1 MPLAT
6 PDFETADHENHR
18 LAFEF
23 HRLGRVVLRR
33 SQPADF
39 GAVEDLV
46 GQRGARPREIGLG
59 EDRLGV
65 VRRAKIIGAHIVPN
79 FNSMRPNGVGTPQT
93 REIAMRPRDAEV
105 RVYEMRVPVV
115 RLPKRRGEAQPAAG
129 AGESTLAQLAFD
141 LRLVEREER
150 IVLPRVGEDMRD
162 KSAHAADAAA
172 IEREGF

>member
-1 MPLAT
+1 
-6 PDFETADHENHR
+6 
-18 LAFEF
+18 
-23 HRLGRVVLRR
+23 
-33 SQPADF
+33 
-39 GAVEDLV
+39 
-46 GQRGARPREIGLG
+46 
-59 EDRLGV
+59 
-65 VRRAKIIGAHIVPN
+65 
-79 FNSMRPNGVGTPQT
+79 
-93 REIAMRPRDAEV
+93 MRPRDAEV

-115 RLPKRRGEAQPAAG
+115 RLKARGEAQPAAG